1 MSHPNPPLGFCCTTL
16 TTITRP
22 PPICAAHQISTIPLP
37 QLLRALYSQT
47 SASPERIYSI
57 PRTSLDVDQSLSSG
71 CGYFISIT
79 SQGIT
84 NYITYAMHH
93 GQPLCLQLNEPFECG
108 VQWVKVEELRY
119 VLRCEVS
126 ERSYEVQVW
135 ADPAFLGARVLVGK
149 VIEDEKTGE
158 GFLFIE
164 K

>member
-1 MSHPNPPLGFCCTTL
+1 MSHPTPALGFCCTPL
-16 TTITRP
+16 TTITSP
-22 PPICAAHQISTIPLP
+22 PPICENHQISTIPLP

-47 SASPERIYSI
+47 SASPERIYTI
-57 PRTSLDVDQSLSSG
+57 PGTSQSVDQNLSSG

-79 SQGIT
+79 SSGIT
-84 NYITYAMHH
+84 NYITYAMHD

-126 ERSYEVQVW
+126 RRSYEVQVW
-135 ADPAFLGARVLVGK
+135 ADPAFLGARVMVGEG
-149 VIEDEKTGE
+149 IMDEKTGE
-158 GFLFIE
+158 RFLFAE